1 MDIDLGTGGAGT
13 GTGGPPGSR
22 KVAAA
27 PKRTWLYVVIG
38 VAAVAV
44 LALILVF
51 LPKEVSVPN
60 VVGLSQADATTAAEK
75 ENLVLTVAGIEYTTA
90 LPEGAVASQYP
101 DPGALVPKSDP
112 LYVMLASQKPKVQ
125 VPDVTGQKL
134 GAAVDSLRKAGL
146 DLAPVKLT
154 ASEKDLGTVL
164 AQDPQAGATVDAG
177 IGVTLTVSKG
187 PAPAPAPVPNL
198 VGMDQQTAVSII
210 EALGFK
216 ASVQQIDSSEPKGTV
231 VSQDPKPGTVLD
243 PGSTVTINVSKS
255 SQTSTTPAPTTTTVA
270 PTTTTVAATTTLPP
284 TTEPP
289 TTEPPTTE
297 PPATTDTTEAL
308 PSNIL
313 YEADWSSGM
322 NGWSG
327 TSGWTT
333 TGGMLVNNGEGE
345 VGSGSPAMITAP
357 YQPDTPDYIIV
368 SVIALTGTTKP
379 VAGPVKA
386 FGEAARVTSAGGY
399 TMGCGPSPVSGSDN
413 LFLANPAKGE
423 QLTDTI
429 LDGAPFDPGT
439 GWHTYRLEVSGST
452 ISVSVD
458 SILEIKV
465 TDSRWTDPGKL
476 GLWAAGTPISVK
488 SFKVYRAQ

>member
-1 MDIDLGTGGAGT
+1 
-13 GTGGPPGSR
+13 
-22 KVAAA
+22 
-27 PKRTWLYVVIG
+27 
-38 VAAVAV
+38 
-44 LALILVF
+44 
-51 LPKEVSVPN
+51 
-60 VVGLSQADATTAAEK
+60 
-75 ENLVLTVAGIEYTTA
+75 
-90 LPEGAVASQYP
+90 
-101 DPGALVPKSDP
+101 
-112 LYVMLASQKPKVQ
+112 
-125 VPDVTGQKL
+125 
-134 GAAVDSLRKAGL
+134 
-146 DLAPVKLT
+146 
-154 ASEKDLGTVL
+154 
-164 AQDPQAGATVDAG
+164 
-177 IGVTLTVSKG
+177 VSKG
-187 PAPAPAPVPNL
+187 N
-198 VGMDQQTAVSII
+198 
-210 EALGFK
+210 
-216 ASVQQIDSSEPKGTV
+216 
-231 VSQDPKPGTVLD
+231 
-243 PGSTVTINVSKS
+243 
-255 SQTSTTPAPTTTTVA
+255 QTSTTVAPTTTTVA
-270 PTTTTVAATTTLPP
+270 PTTTVPP
-284 TTEPP
+284 TTEPPTTVPPTTEPPTTVPP

-345 VGSGSPAMITAP
+345 VGSGTPAMITAP
-357 YQPDTPDYIIV
+357 YQPDTPNYIIV

-399 TMGCGPSPVSGSDN
+399 TMGCGPSPVSGSDD

-452 ISVSVD
+452 ISVSVG